1 MVKELPT
8 NYHLTFSRSETN
20 DIKALELLNK
30 GFNVAMVFDKTPETF
45 RGFEVINGDKD
56 DLRFLDKQNVIV
68 GLKYKNITGKG
79 ADNTL
84 AFKSGFAF
92 RVKEELVTI

>member
-1 MVKELPT
+1 MKQLPS

-20 DIKALELLNK
+20 NDKAFELLRK
-30 GFNVAMVFDKTPETF
+30 GFNVAMVFDKTPQTF
-45 RGFEVINGDKD
+45 RGFEVINGDLD

-68 GLKYKNITGKG
+68 GLKYKNITGAG
-79 ADNTL
+79 ADNSL

-92 RVKEELVTI
+92 RVKEELELV